1 MARGGKRQGAGR
13 PKGSVGP
20 KKKID
25 DSILRE
31 AAKAGMTPLEY
42 MLGVMR
48 ACAETD
54 PDRAD
59 KMAIAAAKYL
69 HAAKTETNVTEGL
82 TINITPFDAS
92 VG

>member
-1 MARGGKRQGAGR
+1 MARGGKRRGAGR
-13 PKGSVGP
+13 PKGSVGL

-25 DSILRE
+25 ESILRE
-31 AAKAGMTPLEY
+31 AAKAGMMPLDY

-59 KMAIAAAKYL
+59 RMAIAAAKYM
-69 HAAKTETNVTEGL
+69 HAPKTEANVTGGL
-82 TINITPFDAS
+82 TINMTPFDAS